1 MNQFKTIL
9 VTGGTGFIG
18 SSLIPK
24 LVAKGYNVILP
35 TRRLSSARHLQT
47 LPTVEVIQ
55 TPMKNVD
62 ELAPY
67 LSRSDVVINLIGILH
82 GRPGKRPE
90 HDFNNDPR
98 YRAAEDPYGPDF
110 GAMHVEFPKALAE
123 LAVNNGVKRMLPM
136 SAYGTHLPKAKL
148 PSMYLRSKAAGEKAT
163 FNTMGLATTAFRP
176 SVVFGAGDN
185 FLNFFAKIQ
194 ALPIVL
200 PLARGSCKFQPVYVE
215 DVTSAMVNS
224 IESKATYG
232 KAYDLLGPEIFTLK
246 ELVKLSGKLAG
257 HERLVI
263 GLPDFVGKIQ
273 ASLFETLPG
282 PTIMSVDNFNSLKI
296 DSAAPAGYVMAPEL
310 GITPHALSVIA
321 PSFLSKTAPRFSVE
335 RAKAG
340 R

>member
-18 SSLIPK
+18 SSLVPK

-35 TRRLSSARHLQT
+35 TRRLSSARHLQM
-47 LPTVEVIQ
+47 LPTVEVVQ
-55 TPMKNVD
+55 TPMKSVE
-62 ELAPY
+62 ELAPF

-90 HDFNNDPR
+90 QDLDNDPR

-110 GAMHVEFPKALAE
+110 GAMHVEYPKALAE
-123 LAVNNGVKRMLPM
+123 LAVNNGVKRMLQM
-136 SAYGTHLPKAKL
+136 SAYGTHLPKSKL

-163 FNTMGLATTAFRP
+163 LGILGLATTVFRP

-185 FLNFFAKIQ
+185 FLNFFAKMQ

-215 DVTSAMVNS
+215 DVASAMANA
-224 IESKATYG
+224 IENKATYG
-232 KAYDLLGPEIFTLK
+232 KAYDLLGPETFTLR
-246 ELVKLSGKLAG
+246 ELVKLAGRLAG
-257 HERLVI
+257 HERPI
-263 GLPDFVGKIQ
+263 IDLPDFAGKIQ
-273 ASLFETLPG
+273 ASLLEMLPG
-282 PTIMSVDNFNSLKI
+282 PTIMSIDNFNSLKV
-296 DSAAPAGYVMAPEL
+296 DSAAPAGYAMASEL
-310 GITPHALSVIA
+310 GITPQALSVVA
-321 PSFLSKTAPRFSVE
+321 PTFLSKTAPRFSVE